1 MLIFILYCFILYNTT
16 KYFTKGNRNSAIV
29 ISVIICLI
37 LGTLSCVG
45 YGALGDV
52 TIIKMQF
59 LDFFDYISNNV
70 LMPIAALLTSI
81 FVGYVLKP
89 KAIIDEVKISSKF
102 RLEKLFV
109 VIIKYVAPVMLII
122 ILLTSLGIIK

>member
-1 MLIFILYCFILYNTT
+1 
-16 KYFTKGNRNSAIV
+16 
-29 ISVIICLI
+29 
-37 LGTLSCVG
+37 
-45 YGALGDV
+45 
-52 TIIKMQF
+52 
-59 LDFFDYISNNV
+59 
-70 LMPIAALLTSI
+70 MPIAALLTSI